1 MNPAG
6 SHMTTRLAPEWAA
19 LRDALEGELILPG
32 APDYEQAR
40 MPAIP
45 RFGDSHPRAVVR
57 CRTTADV
64 SEALALARRADL
76 DVAVR
81 SGGHCFAG
89 RSSGD
94 GIVLDVS
101 PMRSVAYS
109 DGVAT
114 VGAGARLGEVYDAL
128 DDHGVTIAAGCGPEV
143 GIAGLTLGGGLGILG
158 RKHGLTAD
166 QLIGARVV
174 LAGGR
179 VVDCDEHHDEELF
192 WALRGAGG
200 GQFGVVT
207 SLVFRTVP
215 APAAT
220 SFHLVWPG
228 EAAAALVEAWQSWAP
243 DAPDELAASL
253 LVTADAGSA
262 PAVNLFGAMA
272 GGEAETGELLGEFV
286 ARVGHETTAIA
297 LEHLPYRETKSY
309 LAERGPGDAP
319 EGWHPFS
326 KSEFFRRPL
335 SGDAI
340 ASLLDNLATARSA
353 RETRVLD
360 FTPWGGAYNRVGA
373 DATAFAHREERFL
386 IKHGVMLD
394 PEAPSDEQQAA
405 RRWLTRSWE
414 IVHPFGSG
422 GVYPNFPDPEL
433 DDWERAYHG
442 DNYARLARVK
452 AEYDPANV
460 FGFPQS
466 VRA

>member
-6 SHMTTRLAPEWAA
+6 SQMTTRSAPEWDTLRNA
-19 LRDALEGELILPG
+19 LDGELILPG

-40 MPAIP
+40 RPAIP
-45 RFGDSHPRAVVR
+45 RFDDAHPRAVVR
-57 CRTTADV
+57 CRTTGDV
-64 SEALALARRADL
+64 SEVLALARRAGL

-94 GIVLDVS
+94 GIVVDVS
-101 PMRSVAYS
+101 PMNSVSYS

-114 VGAGARLGEVYDAL
+114 VGAGARLGDVYDAL
-128 DDHGVTIAAGCGPEV
+128 DDHGVTIPAGCGPEV

-158 RKHGLTAD
+158 RRHGLTAD

-192 WALRGAGG
+192 WGLRGAGG

-207 SLVFRTVP
+207 SLAFRTVP

-220 SFHLVWPG
+220 SFHVVWPG
-228 EAAAALVEAWQSWAP
+228 ESAAALIEAWQSWAP
-243 DAPDELAASL
+243 DAPDEMAASL
-253 LVTADAGSA
+253 LVTAEAGS
-262 PAVNLFGAMA
+262 PLAVNLFGAMA
-272 GGEAETGELLGEFV
+272 GSEADAGPLLAEFV
-286 ARVGHETTAIA
+286 ARGGHEPTEIAI
-297 LEHLPYRETKSY
+297 EHLPYRATKSY

-319 EGWHPFS
+319 EGWHPYS
-326 KSEFFRRPL
+326 KSEYFRRPL
-335 SGDAI
+335 STDAI
-340 ASLLDNLATARSA
+340 ESLLDNLAAARST

-360 FTPWGGAYNRVGA
+360 FTPWGGAYNRVAA

-394 PEAPSDEQQAA
+394 PEAPAGEQQAA
-405 RRWLTRSWE
+405 RLWLTRSWE

-422 GVYPNFPDPEL
+422 GVYANFPDPEL

-460 FGFPQS
+460 FTFPQS

>member
-6 SHMTTRLAPEWAA
+6 SQMTTRSAPEWDT
-19 LRDALEGELILPG
+19 LRDALDGELILPG

-40 MPAIP
+40 RPAIR
-45 RFGDSHPRAVVR
+45 RFDDAHPRAVVR
-57 CRTTADV
+57 CRTTGDV
-64 SEALALARRADL
+64 SEVLALARRAGL

-94 GIVLDVS
+94 GVVLDVS
-101 PMRSVAYS
+101 PMRSVSYS

-114 VGAGARLGEVYDAL
+114 VGAGARLGDVYDAL
-128 DDHGVTIAAGCGPEV
+128 DDHGVTIPAGCGPEV

-158 RKHGLTAD
+158 RRHGLTAD

-207 SLVFRTVP
+207 SLAFRTVP

-220 SFHLVWPG
+220 SFHVVWPG
-228 EAAAALVEAWQSWAP
+228 ESAAALIEAWQSWAP
-243 DAPDELAASL
+243 DAPDEMAASL
-253 LVTADAGSA
+253 LVTAEAGS
-262 PAVNLFGAMA
+262 PLAVNLFGAMA
-272 GGEAETGELLGEFV
+272 GSEADAGPLLAEFV
-286 ARVGHETTAIA
+286 ARGGHEPTEIAI
-297 LEHLPYRETKSY
+297 EHLPYRATKSY

-319 EGWHPFS
+319 EGWHPYS
-326 KSEFFRRPL
+326 KSEYFRRPL
-335 SGDAI
+335 STDAI
-340 ASLLDNLATARSA
+340 ESLLDNLAAARST

-360 FTPWGGAYNRVGA
+360 FTPWGGAYNRVAA

-394 PEAPSDEQQAA
+394 PEAPAEEQQAA
-405 RRWLTRSWE
+405 RLWLTRSWE

-422 GVYPNFPDPEL
+422 GVYANFPDPEL

-460 FGFPQS
+460 FTFPQS

>member
-1 MNPAG
+1 M
-6 SHMTTRLAPEWAA
+6 
-19 LRDALEGELILPG
+19 
-32 APDYEQAR
+32 
-40 MPAIP
+40 
-45 RFGDSHPRAVVR
+45 
-57 CRTTADV
+57 
-64 SEALALARRADL
+64 
-76 DVAVR
+76 
-81 SGGHCFAG
+81 
-89 RSSGD
+89 
-94 GIVLDVS
+94 
-101 PMRSVAYS
+101 
-109 DGVAT
+109 
-114 VGAGARLGEVYDAL
+114 
-128 DDHGVTIAAGCGPEV
+128 
-143 GIAGLTLGGGLGILG
+143 
-158 RKHGLTAD
+158 
-166 QLIGARVV
+166 V

-228 EAAAALVEAWQSWAP
+228 QAAAALIEAWQSWAP

-272 GGEAETGELLGEFV
+272 GGEAETGPLLAEFV
-286 ARVGHETTAIA
+286 ARVAHEPTAIA
-297 LEHLPYRETKSY
+297 IEHLPYRETKSY

-335 SGDAI
+335 STDVI
-340 ASLLDNLATARSA
+340 ESLLDNLATARSA

-360 FTPWGGAYNRVGA
+360 FTPWGGAYNRVAA
-373 DATAFAHREERFL
+373 DATAFPHRAERFL

-394 PEAPSDEQQAA
+394 PEAPSEEQQAA

-460 FGFPQS
+460 FRLPAVGAGLTSRLLRQPQGLERLGS
-466 VRA
+466 GCEGLPQERA